1 MMREETLFPLSDIAS
16 PDGAVPQEHAAVRV
30 QLPMRNQVEMICAAL
45 DSLLA
50 EDHQA
55 RIVWAFVEQ
64 QDLSALYA
72 LIRATQDRPGRPP
85 IDPRLL
91 MALWLNATL
100 DGVGSARE
108 VARRCMDD
116 LAYRWLCGGVSV
128 NYHTLSDFRVDHA
141 EFLDDMLTHN
151 VAALMEEG
159 LVELTRV
166 AQDGMRVRAN
176 AGAASYRRR
185 PTLEKCLTEARD
197 QVEALRKELEESP
210 ESSTPRERAARE
222 RAARERQ
229 ERLERALAKNA
240 EIQATKPEKEKEKV
254 RVSTTDPEVTVMK
267 MGDGGF
273 RPAANVEF
281 ATTTGSQI
289 ITGVDVTG
297 RGSDQGEMPPM
308 MEQHHARYQRYPGEF
323 LVDGGFVNKGDIEI
337 MSAPNK
343 ACTVYA
349 PVPKLKNAQRD
360 RFEPLPDDKETVA
373 AWKRR
378 MGTPEAQ
385 EIYKDRASTAECV
398 NAIAR
403 NRGLRQFTVRG
414 LKKIKA
420 VVLWYVLAHNLM
432 RAHSLRLAAA

>member
-1 MMREETLFPLSDIAS
+1 MGGREERR
-16 PDGAVPQEHAAVRV
+16 AARV
-30 QLPMRNQVEMICAAL
+30 QFPVRNQVEIIMAAP
-45 DSLLA
+45 DSLLP

-55 RIVWAFVEQ
+55 RVVWAFVEK

-72 LIRATQDRPGRPP
+72 LIRAREDRPGRTP
-85 IDPRLL
+85 IAPELL

-108 VARRCMDD
+108 LARRSEEDVV
-116 LAYRWLCGGVSV
+116 YRWLCGGVSV

-141 EFLDDMLTHN
+141 EFLDELLTRD
-151 VAALMEEG
+151 VASLMAEG

-166 AQDGMRVRAN
+166 AQDGMRVRAS
-176 AGAASYRRR
+176 AGASSYRRR
-185 PTLEKCLTEARD
+185 PTLEECLKEAQA

-222 RAARERQ
+222 RAVRERQ
-229 ERLERALAKNA
+229 ERVERALAKSE
-240 EIQATKPEKEKEKV
+240 EIQAKKSDKDKEKV
-254 RVSTTDPEVTVMK
+254 RVSTTDPEVPVMK

-273 RPAANVEF
+273 RPAANVEL
-281 ATTTGSQI
+281 ATDTGSQI
-289 ITGVDVTG
+289 ISGVDVTG
-297 RGSDQGEMPPM
+297 RGSDQGEMAPM
-308 MEQHHARYQRYPGEF
+308 AQQHQERYQTYPDAM
-323 LVDGGFVNKGDIEI
+323 LVDGGFAKQEDIETL
-337 MSAPNK
+337 SAPEIG
-343 ACTVYA
+343 CTVYA
-349 PVPKLKNAQRD
+349 PVPKPKDPHRD
-360 RFEPLPDDKETVA
+360 RFVPLPDDSEAVA
-373 AWKRR
+373 AWRQR

-385 EIYKDRASTAECV
+385 EIYKERASTAECV

-432 RAHSLRLAAA
+432 RAHDLRMATA